1 MFLCMKP
8 IPNVFL
14 SADRPNSV
22 SANDMSAYS
31 TALFESFN
39 IPQGPES
46 VREIE
51 QSGGLS

>member
-8 IPNVFL
+8 FPDVFL
-14 SADRPNSV
+14 SADRPTSV

-39 IPQGPES
+39 VPQGPEC
-46 VREIE
+46 VRGIE